1 MLHDMYKNT
10 HETVSLYKNGD
21 DNILFFFYIH
31 IKLRMLTVRPH
42 LTYLT
47 VTSFSYVLLRFLF
60 FFFFGK
66 FCSFFFYNY
75 ILVYQSLVRNKLNP
89 RAVHSYFK
97 LQYYM
102 DGSN

>member
-42 LTYLT
+42 LT
-47 VTSFSYVLLRFLF
+47 
-60 FFFFGK
+60 
-66 FCSFFFYNY
+66 
-75 ILVYQSLVRNKLNP
+75 
-89 RAVHSYFK
+89 
-97 LQYYM
+97 
-102 DGSN
+102 